1 MHSSRW
7 YYNSTRHL
15 ARAHTDSGEIPEDDV
30 GDKKG
35 KVQDKIVIAES
46 RIAHQEGE
54 TKRTEQETANFRSH
68 VDVHQDGY
76 KKAQNDM
83 PTGMLIPF
91 RAVEFPL

>member
-1 MHSSRW
+1 MVEF
-7 YYNSTRHL
+7 L
-15 ARAHTDSGEIPEDDV
+15 KDDV
-30 GDKKG
+30 ENKRG
-35 KVQDKIVIAES
+35 KVQDEIVIAET

-83 PTGMLIPF
+83 PTGMLFLF
-91 RAVEFPL
+91 RAVESTL

>member
-1 MHSSRW
+1 MVEF
-7 YYNSTRHL
+7 L
-15 ARAHTDSGEIPEDDV
+15 KDDV
-30 GDKKG
+30 GNKRG
-35 KVQDKIVIAES
+35 KVQDKIVIAET

-91 RAVEFPL
+91 RAIESPL